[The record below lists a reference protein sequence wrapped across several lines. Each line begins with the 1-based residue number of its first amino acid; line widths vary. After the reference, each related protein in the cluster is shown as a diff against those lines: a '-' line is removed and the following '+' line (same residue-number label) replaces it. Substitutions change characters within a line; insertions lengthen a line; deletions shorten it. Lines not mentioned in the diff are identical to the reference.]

1 MGEQLTFG
9 ANTSWVRGL
18 ERELAIKLAP
28 HVGTEKAKELAVSLA
43 RLAEKRAAD
52 AHVVPASEV
61 VCGGCQTSAHVS
73 EITCLCRNCSTK
85 TMVLIS

>member
-28 HVGTEKAKELAVSLA
+28 HVGTEKAKELALSMA

-61 VCGGCQTSAHVS
+61 SCGGCKTCVHVS
-73 EITCLCRNCSTK
+73 EVTCLCRSCTEK
-85 TMVLIS
+85 TMVLIG